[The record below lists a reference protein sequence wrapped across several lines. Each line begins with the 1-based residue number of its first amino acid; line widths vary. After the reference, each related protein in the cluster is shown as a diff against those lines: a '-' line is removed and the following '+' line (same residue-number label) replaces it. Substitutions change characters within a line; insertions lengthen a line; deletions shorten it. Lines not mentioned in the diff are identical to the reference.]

1 MPRRRLWK
9 QTRPGTA
16 VTARGF
22 IGNIH
27 LMIQSV
33 SVCAMLG
40 GANLMQERSKKND
53 MRINDRCLMIIQY
66 KEVIRI

>member
-1 MPRRRLWK
+1 M
-9 QTRPGTA
+9 
-16 VTARGF
+16 TARGF